1 MVEQFFNLL
10 DIADD
15 VTWSYLSVPAVVII
29 GIYLSFK
36 SGWIQLFKFRRVST
50 LFLSFLEKK
59 EPEEFRG
66 IGRLRA
72 FFASIGGCIGIGNVV
87 GVCTAVQ
94 IGGPGAVFWMWLT
107 ALIGM
112 IVKYSEIYLG
122 MIYRVQNKE
131 NSYDGGPMYYLKEV
145 DKSGLLSTL
154 FCILLCVYGI
164 EIYMFRIVT
173 HSVTVGWGLNY
184 SCAVFVLLAA
194 ILIAEKGGLDTVGKI
209 SLYIV
214 PLFITGY
221 FLISF
226 WAFAHDFTAFT
237 NALNLIFNSA
247 FTGQAAWGAFAGSGI
262 LLTISQGVKRACYS
276 GDIGVGY
283 ASIIH
288 AESQEQNAEKQAS
301 LGIFG
306 VFLDTFVV
314 SSLSVLLIIST
325 DLWNQPIHEA
335 EIVAVALGNHVPYM
349 NIIWPF
355 FIMLLG
361 YSSLIAF
368 FAAGKKSAQYLSPKY
383 GERLYIIYGI
393 FSFLLFSFIGNESHI
408 LTIMSVVGAA
418 LLIINMYGM
427 FKLRDKISFKL

>member
-1 MVEQFFNLL
+1 MVERFFSLL

-15 VTWSYLSVPAVVII
+15 VTWSYLSVPTVVLV
-29 GIYLSFK
+29 GLYLSFK
-36 SGWIQLFKFRRVST
+36 SGWIQVFKFKQVST

-59 EPEEFRG
+59 EPDEYRG

-94 IGGPGAVFWMWLT
+94 IGGPGAVFWMWIT

-112 IVKYSEIYLG
+112 IIKYSEIYLG
-122 MIYRVQNKE
+122 MIYRVSNKE
-131 NSYDGGPMYYLKEV
+131 NSYDGGPMYYLKKV
-145 DKSGLLSTL
+145 DNTGILSKL

-164 EIYMFRIVT
+164 EVYMFRIVT
-173 HSVTVGWGLNY
+173 HSVTVGWGIDY
-184 SCAVFVLLAA
+184 TFAVFFLLAA

-209 SLYIV
+209 SSTIV
-214 PLFITGY
+214 PFFIIGY

-226 WAFAHDFTAFT
+226 WAFMHDISSFI

-247 FTGQAAWGAFAGSGI
+247 FTGQAAWGAFAGSGL

-288 AESQEQNAEKQAS
+288 AESQEQSAEKQAS

-335 EIVAVALGNHVPYM
+335 EIVAVALGNHIPYM

-368 FAAGKKSAQYLSPKY
+368 FAAGKKSATYLNPKY
-383 GERLYIIYGI
+383 GEKCYIVYGI

-408 LTIMSVVGAA
+408 LTIMSVIGAA
-418 LLIINMYGM
+418 LLIINVYGI
-427 FKLRDKISFKL
+427 FKLRHEISFKL